1 MSNPIITVL
10 PFAVGAMISP
20 FVLTVQALILAS
32 GIQPKLR
39 GWLYTL
45 GCTAFTIVFIVAV
58 YAGLSR
64 VATGNTTPS
73 PVLRAI
79 EITIGILL
87 LVLTVRVLMHKHR
100 PGNDHETRVQH
111 MVQTAK
117 PWSFFIVGLAVM
129 ATDLSSLIILVPGV
143 RAVQETQAAFSL
155 QAIALVI
162 ALVFTLMPALLPV
175 ALATAFGQR
184 ADHFLI
190 SLNRF
195 VTNNSRFLTAG
206 ICVILAIFLFVGALR

>member
-1 MSNPIITVL
+1 MSNPIITML

-20 FVLTVQALILAS
+20 FVLIVQALILAS

-64 VATGNTTPS
+64 VAPGNTAPS

-87 LVLTVRVLMHKHR
+87 LVLTVRVLLDKHR
-100 PGNDHETRVQH
+100 PRNDHETRMQH

-117 PWSFFIVGLAVM
+117 PRSFFIVGLAVM

-143 RAVQETQAAFSL
+143 RAVQETQAAFAL
-155 QAIALVI
+155 QAIALII

-175 ALATAFGQR
+175 ALATLFGRR
-184 ADHFLI
+184 ADHFLKA
-190 SLNRF
+190 LNHF
-195 VTNNSRFLTAG
+195 VTKNSRFITAG
-206 ICVILAIFLFVGALR
+206 ICVLLAVLLFVGALR